1 MDHTVDI
8 VFDFNECTVA
18 GHVADFAVDLAADR
32 ILFSQDFPRIA
43 GLLTETEADLLAFF
57 VDVKNNSF
65 HFFANADH
73 ITSLGDALGPAH
85 FGDVDQTF
93 DALFDFHKG
102 TVGHDVD
109 HVTLDNAADS
119 VLGFHIVPRIVALLL
134 QTEGDTFLGVVDIQ
148 DHHFDF
154 LTDFQHFVRVGDSAP
169 AHIRDVQQA
178 VHTAEIDECTEV
190 RNVLDGALTQ
200 LTDFHFL
207 EEGSSAVLAGFFQ
220 QFAAGNHDVPAILVD
235 LQDLEIVFLANE
247 IVHVLH
253 RADIDL
259 AAGEERFDAAQVD
272 DDTAFDAM
280 LHETL
285 DDAAFAV
292 FRRNLL
298 PGLDGVRLDE
308 ADAGHVTF
316 VFNFFQEHIHFVADL
331 DFFPITEF
339 GSRNFTFR
347 LVTDID
353 QDRVR
358 TLFNDLA
365 VHDRFGCE
373 FTFGFV
379 FATQKICHGASEAVI
394 HVALQCRCFRRD
406 FFFRR
411 HFLFSF
417 RLSLTCYEKPPS
429 PTRRCEQLLIYSLLP
444 KLQTLFYK

>member
-1 MDHTVDI
+1 
-8 VFDFNECTVA
+8 
-18 GHVADFAVDLAADR
+18 
-32 ILFSQDFPRIA
+32 
-43 GLLTETEADLLAFF
+43 
-57 VDVKNNSF
+57 
-65 HFFANADH
+65 
-73 ITSLGDALGPAH
+73 
-85 FGDVDQTF
+85 
-93 DALFDFHKG
+93 
-102 TVGHDVD
+102 
-109 HVTLDNAADS
+109 
-119 VLGFHIVPRIVALLL
+119 
-134 QTEGDTFLGVVDIQ
+134 
-148 DHHFDF
+148 
-154 LTDFQHFVRVGDSAP
+154 
-169 AHIRDVQQA
+169 
-178 VHTAEIDECTEV
+178 
-190 RNVLDGALTQ
+190 
-200 LTDFHFL
+200 
-207 EEGSSAVLAGFFQ
+207 
-220 QFAAGNHDVPAILVD
+220 
-235 LQDLEIVFLANE
+235 
-247 IVHVLH
+247 
-253 RADIDL
+253 
-259 AAGEERFDAAQVD
+259 
-272 DDTAFDAM
+272 M

-298 PGLDGVRLDE
+298 PGLDGVCLDE